1 MPDWDEILVGDGI
14 GVHPAIYAFAR
25 ADGLEQSGI
34 ENMFEALVE
43 RASMAQVQRRPG
55 LGPGIKLVAVFYF
68 NAINSTTAKRIS
80 RLAPKRFHEGLKPQV
95 WVVRP
100 VRPKVIRPSGHPHAV
115 AVERGAGSQPGPAGG
130 GAGSGCRRFRP
141 GVRTEYCREPARR
154 LRGDHSSQRALRDL
168 RAAGRYLVRLSTGN
182 AGAGGSMSNNVLLE
196 YGGLQPA
203 LVQKHEWWL
212 LFTTMFVHAGL
223 LHIGSNSIALYSVGT
238 LVERVYGHAKYALIY
253 FASGLFA
260 SAASLSIM
268 FLRGE
273 FLQVAVGASGAIFG
287 IAGVVIAL
295 GVRKDSVVPRAVA
308 LQLSVFM
315 LVLIGVNIA
324 YDFFTPQIDISAHIG
339 GLAIGFILGYLLAP
353 THRPE
358 SRGVAREGQE
368 LLR

>member
-95 WVVRP
+95 WVVDLSAQRLY
-100 VRPKVIRPSGHPHAV
+100 VSRGILTLLPSSAERAV
-115 AVERGAGSQPGPAGG
+115 SRALQAAAQGADVDASDLVYAQNTA
-130 GAGSGCRRFRP
+130 
-141 GVRTEYCREPARR
+141 E
-154 LRGDHSSQRALRDL
+154 SQRAVF
-168 RAAGRYLVRLSTGN
+168 AATIRRNVPYVTYALLAAIWFVFLLETL
-182 AGAGGSMSNNVLLE
+182 APGGSMSNNVLLE